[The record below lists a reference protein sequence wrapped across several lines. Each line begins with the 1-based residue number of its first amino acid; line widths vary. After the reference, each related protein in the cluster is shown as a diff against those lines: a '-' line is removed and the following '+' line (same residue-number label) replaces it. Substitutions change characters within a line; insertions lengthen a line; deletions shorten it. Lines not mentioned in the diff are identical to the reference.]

1 MPVLRDGIGS
11 MIFLSALSLF
21 SSFFGMAAQAPTEGE
36 VVRRVVVHDEVIF
49 RVPIRPRPMMVVE
62 WEEHKGPKCFPA
74 AKIAGAL
81 LSGPQSLD
89 FVLKDRT
96 RIRAQMDSDCQ
107 ALDYYGRLYLQPADD
122 MVCAKREEIRS
133 RIGGSCRIE
142 RFRRLTPK
150 IRN

>member
-1 MPVLRDGIGS
+1 MPVLRNGIGS
-11 MIFLSALSLF
+11 MIFLSVLNLF
-21 SSFFGMAAQAPTEGE
+21 SSLLGMAAQSPTEGE

-49 RVPIRPRPMMVVE
+49 RIPIRPRPIVVVE

-96 RIRAQMDSDCQ
+96 RIRAKMDSDCQ

-142 RFRRLTPK
+142 RLRRLTPK